1 MAMLY
6 AHYLWL
12 YTFQEIFVFHD
23 VLIVPVISHT
33 WDKGMNIP
41 DGVCSPFG
49 LATPPGIQPNQ
60 TPQGNLVKQIRLSKT
75 QAIVQRYSGHFFT
88 REAPPVRKYLG
99 KKKRKVC
106 CCRSCVMSMLLS
118 ALLYVDFVSSA

>member
-49 LATPPGIQPNQ
+49 LATPPGISTQPNPAGEPCK
-60 TPQGNLVKQIRLSKT
+60 TNKIVKNTSDSPTL
-75 QAIVQRYSGHFFT
+75 
-88 REAPPVRKYLG
+88 
-99 KKKRKVC
+99 
-106 CCRSCVMSMLLS
+106 
-118 ALLYVDFVSSA
+118 